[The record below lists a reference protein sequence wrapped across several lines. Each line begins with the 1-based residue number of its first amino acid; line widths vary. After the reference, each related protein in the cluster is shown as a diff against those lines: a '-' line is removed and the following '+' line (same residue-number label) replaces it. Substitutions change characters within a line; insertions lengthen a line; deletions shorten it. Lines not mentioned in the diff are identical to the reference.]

1 MCPSINAIINK
12 VFSVLKLA
20 AITPVLKKTGS
31 NVDDLSNYRPF
42 THPPFLVLE
51 RVVAGQLQQYLSI
64 NNILEP
70 FQSGFRSGHS
80 TETALIRV
88 TNDLLISAD
97 KGACSILLLLDITA
111 AFDTIFHAVLL
122 ERLHTWLGISGIALE
137 WFKSYLTNRYQF
149 VCLGKCQSE
158 PTLVQQG
165 VPQGSVLGPILF
177 SIHMLPLGQ
186 IICEFGL
193 QRTSPGSTTLQH

>member
-1 MCPSINAIINK
+1 M
-12 VFSVLKLA
+12 
-20 AITPVLKKTGS
+20 T
-31 NVDDLSNYRPF
+31 NYRPF
-42 THPPFLVLE
+42 AHLSFLDKVLE

-70 FQSGFRSGHS
+70 FQSEFRSGHS

-97 KGACSILLLLDITA
+97 KGACSILLLLAITA
-111 AFDTIFHAVLL
+111 AIETISHVVLL
-122 ERLHTWLGISGIALE
+122 EILHTWLSISIALE
-137 WFKSYLTNRYQF
+137 WFKSYLTNRYRF

-177 SIHMLPLGQ
+177 SIYSGYGKYSDPLKFFTLCY
-186 IICEFGL
+186 IAAIC
-193 QRTSPGSTTLQH
+193 

>member
-42 THPPFLVLE
+42 AHPPFLDKVLE

-111 AFDTIFHAVLL
+111 AFDTISHAVLL
-122 ERLHTWLGISGIALE
+122 ERLHTLLGISGIALE

-149 VCLGKCQSE
+149 VWGNVNLN
-158 PTLVQQG
+158 
-165 VPQGSVLGPILF
+165 
-177 SIHMLPLGQ
+177 
-186 IICEFGL
+186 
-193 QRTSPGSTTLQH
+193 QH